1 MPDFVA
7 KVTFNP
13 AKKELLLKSKEQCK
27 RLIKWKG
34 FKMSL

>member
-1 MPDFVA
+1 MPDFVVN
-7 KVTFNP
+7 VTFNP
-13 AKKELLLKSKEQCK
+13 AQKELLLKNKEECK